1 MAGLPRDWVSGPPAR
16 EGDAAAAA
24 QALGGQGTS
33 AAEAPE
39 AGPCRRDSPSPRE
52 PQRLGLW
59 TVSWDWPQVNT
70 VGVRLAGF
78 PRAVQPL
85 QGDVPPRDPAALHW
99 GTQGCRSKAALTSPR
114 DHTCLL
120 RSQHFCCLFAAVGDS
135 PELFP
140 SSVAVFCNRSC
151 FCGGPER
158 QGPHSP
164 PSC

>member
-85 QGDVPPRDPAALHW
+85 QGDVPP
-99 GTQGCRSKAALTSPR
+99 GTQLLCTGGHRAAGQRLPSLLHVTTPACCALSTS
-114 DHTCLL
+114 
-120 RSQHFCCLFAAVGDS
+120 AA
-135 PELFP
+135 
-140 SSVAVFCNRSC
+140 SSLQLEIPQSYFR
-151 FCGGPER
+151 R
-158 QGPHSP
+158 L
-164 PSC
+164 